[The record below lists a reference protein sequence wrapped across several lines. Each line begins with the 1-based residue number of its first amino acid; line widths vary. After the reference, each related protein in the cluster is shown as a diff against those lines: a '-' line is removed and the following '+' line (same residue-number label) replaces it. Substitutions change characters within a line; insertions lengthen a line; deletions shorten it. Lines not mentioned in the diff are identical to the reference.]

1 MQYIWAGTIAD
12 FLRDGQCEGALH
24 AKAPLWAEHLGLLRA
39 QLGQV
44 EASVRKGGGIAFG
57 VELFGGLKAP
67 CVLLLGN
74 KVVALD
80 LLPEGTAESAR
91 YGYCDRMVDVARALA
106 LCHAPT
112 RGRKTFS
119 CVMPLGYRQNPGRNG
134 MGNIFA
140 PERLGGYLAL
150 NCKEGGEAGLS
161 DWLAAPCEDRME
173 LLRERIGALQSLWS
187 ERFFEGFQRDST
199 EILGKL
205 SNLGYRVYATAD
217 MEHAR
222 AYCRARYEGRE
233 ASYGFIVSS
242 ESRNMLEYGAPR
254 GAKAIRIPTPEDA
267 VWQRNYFED
276 PSSPDYCTTFKRAC
290 TEHMAGGRSLDYAI
304 LGWGDDIRWSGKWK
318 GRGML
323 SKEMEKK
330 ELEEMGTSFRTYSLN
345 PGGFA
350 RGARN
355 EAYATLMKLPLD
367 GFVVFVRVSTYD
379 GAAHRALGRF
389 GIPITF

>member
-24 AKAPLWAEHLGLLRA
+24 ARAPLWAEHLGLLRA

-205 SNLGYRVYATAD
+205 SNLATGCTPRPTWSTPGPIAGPA
-217 MEHAR
+217 MRGGRPPMASSSPASR
-222 AYCRARYEGRE
+222 AICWSTAHPGGLRP
-233 ASYGFIVSS
+233 S
-242 ESRNMLEYGAPR
+242 
-254 GAKAIRIPTPEDA
+254 RIPTPEDA

-290 TEHMAGGRSLDYAI
+290 TEHMAGGAPWTTPFWAGETTSAGRASGRAGVCSPRRWRRRSWRRWVPASAPTLSTRR
-304 LGWGDDIRWSGKWK
+304 IRP
-318 GRGML
+318 GRPQRGL
-323 SKEMEKK
+323 CHAHE
-330 ELEEMGTSFRTYSLN
+330 TA
-345 PGGFA
+345 PGRLCGVCP
-350 RGARN
+350 G
-355 EAYATLMKLPLD
+355 LHL
-367 GFVVFVRVSTYD
+367 
-379 GAAHRALGRF
+379 
-389 GIPITF
+389 